1 MTRFSSPTQA
11 VEVLVAAF
19 RARKGVFRQRINI
32 EDWVPQ
38 NLNKDQKAMFL
49 FLTSVLDYGMKST
62 ILYRGA
68 QKLFADDPEF
78 LQPEIL
84 AGFENRKEK
93 LASLLLAYLHVRF
106 PNEAA
111 IRWSSNCQLLL
122 ERFEGRV
129 LRIFKERSALKVLEN
144 IYLFRGFGKKTG
156 HLFFRSVV
164 NTFSLEY
171 PDIDQVLMPID
182 RHKLR
187 LTYQWGFIGKQDYQR
202 QNRGKVAEIWK
213 KACRQAGISWLEFD
227 RAFWIWGS
235 MQSLNKENL
244 MRSY

>member
-1 MTRFSSPTQA
+1 MIENFASPVIA
-11 VEVLVAAF
+11 VRSLVAAF
-19 RARKGVFRQRINI
+19 RAREGVFRQRINI
-32 EDWVPQ
+32 EDWAPQ
-38 NLNKDQKAMFL
+38 SLGRDQKAMFL

-68 QKLFADDPEF
+68 QKLFADKAEL
-78 LQPEIL
+78 LQPEVL
-84 AGFENRKEK
+84 SSFESQEEQ
-93 LASLLLAYLHVRF
+93 LASVLLEYLHVRF

-111 IRWSSNCQLLL
+111 TRWSLNSRLLL
-122 ERFEGRV
+122 NSFSGRV
-129 LRIFKERSALKVLEN
+129 LNIFKTNSALKTLKN

-164 NTFSLEY
+164 NTFGLSY
-171 PDIDQVLMPID
+171 PDTDQVPMPID

-187 LTYQWGFIGKQDYQR
+187 LTFEWGFINEEDYRR
-202 QNRGKVAEIWK
+202 QNREKVAEIWK

-235 MQSLNKENL
+235 ANKFKK
-244 MRSY
+244 S